1 MPNPT
6 GTCTECGHPA
16 KRLTC
21 GADCA
26 KERKRRRNREI
37 YRKQVANGEVIRGH
51 HHEKTCQLCGEI
63 FMARASARFC
73 SHTCRDLNN
82 LATGQLGRA
91 GKRAQA
97 AHRIDPLESIK
108 IRGACEIQYGTCPE
122 CDTAWVGRAGRE
134 RRYCSD
140 PCARRARDRAR
151 ADLARATT
159 CQVAYIPCADCG
171 HTFTTNPAWG
181 KVYCSTRCRKR
192 VETRRLPGR
201 VHKGP
206 WLKHRGAVL
215 ARDNFTCWLC
225 GGATSKTYR
234 YDDPWSPTLDHVIP
248 RAAGGTDDLTN
259 LRTAHAICNSLKGA
273 QLMTE
278 AA

>member
-21 GADCA
+21 SAVCA

-51 HHEKTCQLCGEI
+51 HHEKTCQLCGET

-91 GKRAQA
+91 GKKAQA

-108 IRGACEIQYGTCPE
+108 IRGACEIRYGTCPD
-122 CDTAWVGRAGRE
+122 CGRGWLGDARTP
-134 RRYCSD
+134 RRYCTKA
-140 PCARRARDRAR
+140 CARRAYERAQYALHGDRKGHRKHKAIVFERDG
-151 ADLARATT
+151 
-159 CQVAYIPCADCG
+159 Y
-171 HTFTTNPAWG
+171 
-181 KVYCSTRCRKR
+181 
-192 VETRRLPGR
+192 
-201 VHKGP
+201 
-206 WLKHRGAVL
+206 
-215 ARDNFTCWLC
+215 TCWLC
-225 GGATSKTYR
+225 GTPTSRVFKH
-234 YDDPWSPTLDHVIP
+234 DDPLSPTLDHLTP
-248 RAAGGTDDLTN
+248 RSQGGTDEVDN
-259 LRTAHAICNSLKGA
+259 LGTAHWICNSLRGA
-273 QLMTE
+273 MEMT
-278 AA
+278 ATPKPCLPL